1 MYNSDCL
8 EYHGIKGMKW
18 GVRRY
23 QNYDGSY
30 TKAGVARYH
39 TAETNYEKAKENAR
53 KTREDYKSG
62 KASKIQYTQAK
73 SSLKKSKR
81 DLNAAYDKLKT
92 DKLADQGKQL
102 YKNGKTITNNS
113 VKNYVAQGA
122 VVLGSAAVSRI
133 LSSKI
138 RDQRVSAIASAAV
151 AVGGTIVNG
160 ILYGKTR
167 SENKKLRAYYAH

>member
-8 EYHGIKGMKW
+8 EHHGIKGMKW

-30 TKAGVARYH
+30 TKAGVARYR

-53 KTREDYKSG
+53 KTKENYKSG
-62 KASKIQYTQAK
+62 NASKVQYKLAK
-73 SSLKKSKR
+73 ANLRKSKR
-81 DLNAAYDKLKT
+81 DLNTAYDRLKT

-122 VVLGSAAVSRI
+122 VVLGSAAVNRI

-138 RDQRVSAIASAAV
+138 SDQRVSAIASAAV